1 MQKHIRYFES
11 NTEFLRVLVASKGSG
26 SFIEKLKEL
35 FEQYMMANETI
46 PDETR
51 QSPMYQIRISYFS
64 GGIVN
69 IMLRWLTGKNTCT
82 PEDIAEQLGLL
93 LASGL

>member
-1 MQKHIRYFES
+1 
-11 NTEFLRVLVASKGSG
+11 
-26 SFIEKLKEL
+26 
-35 FEQYMMANETI
+35 
-46 PDETR
+46 
-51 QSPMYQIRISYFS
+51 MYQIRISYFS

-69 IMLRWLTGKNTCT
+69 IMLRWLTGKITCT